1 MAAPNYVPISPVAD
15 VRTYDSSPRRPESWT
30 QDRTSEIENRQ
41 PIADALGVTGP
52 DPGYALTMV
61 EHYRGKLLL
70 QPAGYAYEEDVLRG
84 AAEIAMKRAALAG
97 RAPILA
103 DVTVALTVWGFLD
116 AMPDPELVALRRDM
130 FEAVH
135 HISADYFRLR
145 ALPDAVPAWVLA
157 GTPVAIA
164 RRYAADWRSCLDI
177 G

>member
-1 MAAPNYVPISPVAD
+1 MAAPNYVPISPVSD

-30 QDRTSEIENRQ
+30 KDRPSEVANRQ

-61 EHYRGKLLL
+61 ERYRGKLLL
-70 QPAGYAYEEDVLRG
+70 QPSGDAAEADVLRG
-84 AAEIAMKRAALAG
+84 AAEIAMKRAAMAG

-116 AMPDPELVALRRDM
+116 ASPAPELVALRRDM

-135 HISADYFRLR
+135 HTPADYFRLR
-145 ALPDAVPAWVLA
+145 ALPDAVPASVLA
-157 GTPVAIA
+157 MTPAAITRQHA
-164 RRYAADWRSCLDI
+164 TDWRSCLTTA
-177 G
+177 

>member
-30 QDRTSEIENRQ
+30 KDRTSEIPDRQ

-61 EHYRGKLLL
+61 ERYRGKLLL
-70 QPAGYAYEEDVLRG
+70 QPSGDAAEADVLRG
-84 AAEIAMKRAALAG
+84 AAEIAMKRAALSG

-116 AMPDPELVALRRDM
+116 ANPDPELVALRRDM

-135 HISADYFRLR
+135 HTPAEYFRLR
-145 ALPDAVPAWVLA
+145 ALPDAVPARVLA
-157 GTPVAIA
+157 STPAAVAHHHSV
-164 RRYAADWRSCLDI
+164 DWRSCLELD
-177 G
+177 